1 MTKINILGS
10 PWTIEE
16 RSEKDDPR
24 LEDCDG
30 YTDWTKHQI
39 VIEREIEGNLGDMEA
54 YIRKVK
60 RHEIV
65 HAYAF
70 ECGLAECC
78 APVASWAENEEMID
92 WIARIGPKIYNT
104 WVEAG
109 AVLPEDYAVES
120 RPKKPP
126 TWFEKAFRE
135 NEDAAIQRLLEEVK
149 YRVEHPQNECPLCGD
164 KARAMVTWR
173 GSPVELQKMEPLP
186 AMNLTSGIK
195 YQSAD
200 EPFMTLAIETED
212 GEDYF
217 GIKYCPICGKYLDTA
232 KR

>member
-1 MTKINILGS
+1 MMHINILGS
-10 PWTIEE
+10 VWAIEE
-16 RSEKDDPR
+16 RSEGNDALLKN
-24 LEDCDG
+24 CDG
-30 YTDWTKHQI
+30 YCDWTVRKI
-39 VIEREIEGNLGDMEA
+39 VVEREAQGNLADMEF

-60 RHEIV
+60 RHEII
-65 HAYAF
+65 HAYLF
-70 ECGLAECC
+70 EAGLASSSSAAE
-78 APVASWAENEEMID
+78 SWAKNEEMID